1 MQSRSHPIGHLILA
15 LAVAASL
22 SSTRPAQ
29 ELASL
34 DLTKIEARVDLRRPK
49 ATSPAK
55 GGYSG
60 NDETVRCFD
69 SKQNAG
75 SLHTSLVTLDRTH
88 YEIED
93 EPTFEVTVENNGFT
107 PVRIPFSPH
116 LTDLQPKNPAEK
128 FAYFALEITLWI
140 ASSERW
146 STNTGGGVILYGSND
161 HPNTMLTLN
170 PGEWVRVIG
179 NGHLFR
185 GNFTS
190 FSDPADQAYAKASI
204 FREETLITPTQS
216 ATVKREVCL
225 AHTQGPSVPIRL
237 AIP

>member
-1 MQSRSHPIGHLILA
+1 MHSPSHPIGHLILA

-22 SSTRPAQ
+22 STTCPAQ
-29 ELASL
+29 ELASV
-34 DLTKIEARVDLRRPK
+34 DLTKIEARLDLRRPK

-60 NDETVRCFD
+60 SDATIPCFD
-69 SKQNAG
+69 SKQKAG
-75 SLHTSLVTLDRTH
+75 SLHTSLVTLDRT
-88 YEIED
+88 YYQIED
-93 EPTFEVTVENNGFT
+93 EPTFEVTFENDGFT

-116 LTDLQPKNPAEK
+116 LADLQPKNPAQK
-128 FAYFALEITLWI
+128 FAYFALEIELWI

-161 HPNTMLTLN
+161 HPNTMLILM

-179 NGHLFR
+179 KGHLIR
-185 GNFTS
+185 GDFTS
-190 FSDPADQAYAKASI
+190 FSDPADQAYATASL

-216 ATVKREVCL
+216 ATVKRQVCL
-225 AHTQGPSVPIRL
+225 AQTRGQSIAIQL
-237 AIP
+237 AI

>member
-69 SKQNAG
+69 FQAKRS
-75 SLHTSLVTLDRTH
+75 SSHTSSSPSTARTMRS
-88 YEIED
+88 
-93 EPTFEVTVENNGFT
+93 
-107 PVRIPFSPH
+107 RI
-116 LTDLQPKNPAEK
+116 NP
-128 FAYFALEITLWI
+128 
-140 ASSERW
+140 R
-146 STNTGGGVILYGSND
+146 
-161 HPNTMLTLN
+161 
-170 PGEWVRVIG
+170 
-179 NGHLFR
+179 
-185 GNFTS
+185 
-190 FSDPADQAYAKASI
+190 
-204 FREETLITPTQS
+204 
-216 ATVKREVCL
+216 
-225 AHTQGPSVPIRL
+225 
-237 AIP
+237 